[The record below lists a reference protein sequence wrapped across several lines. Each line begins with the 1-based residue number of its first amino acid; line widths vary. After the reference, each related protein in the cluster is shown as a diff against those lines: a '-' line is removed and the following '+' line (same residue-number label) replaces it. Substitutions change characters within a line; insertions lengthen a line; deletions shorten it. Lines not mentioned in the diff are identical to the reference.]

1 MNKKTGQSTRTEFS
15 EIDQNIYENSVY
27 DKGNISRINGVE
39 INYVPS
45 GRR

>member
-1 MNKKTGQSTRTEFS
+1 MEFL
-15 EIDQNIYENSVY
+15 EIDQNIYGNSVY